1 MPYSFALKTKLLID
15 QKVLLIED
23 DEVHQ
28 MLLTFMLKDQGAL
41 LTVEP
46 DKDEALNKLRNEKF
60 DLILLDT
67 RLNNTNALRFTQ
79 QLRTELSLDTPI
91 IGMSSVNLQGR
102 GIYNGLDEV
111 LMRPVEYGQLM
122 DTIALVKNFARNK
135 IQNCSLKYPAVQ
147 R

>member
-1 MPYSFALKTKLLID
+1 VPFCVPYSFALKTKLLID

-135 IQNCSLKYPAVQ
+135 I
-147 R
+147 

>member
-1 MPYSFALKTKLLID
+1 VPYSFALKTKLLID

-46 DKDEALNKLRNEKF
+46 DKEEALNKLRNEKF

-135 IQNCSLKYPAVQ
+135 I
-147 R
+147 

>member
-135 IQNCSLKYPAVQ
+135 IQNCS
-147 R
+147 

>member
-1 MPYSFALKTKLLID
+1 MKTKLLLN

-41 LTVEP
+41 ITLEP
-46 DKDEALNKLRNEKF
+46 DKAKALEKLKTRQY
-60 DLILLDT
+60 DLVLLDT
-67 RLNNTNALRFTQ
+67 RLGNTNALGFTQ
-79 QLRTELSLDTPI
+79 LLREELQLNIPI

-111 LMRPVEYGQLM
+111 LIRPVEYSH
-122 DTIALVKNFARNK
+122 LVETLNN
-135 IQNCSLKYPAVQ
+135 LKGRMKAVL
-147 R
+147 

>member
-46 DKDEALNKLRNEKF
+46 DKEEALNKLRNEKF

-135 IQNCSLKYPAVQ
+135 I
-147 R
+147 

>member
-1 MPYSFALKTKLLID
+1 VPYSFALKTKLLID

-135 IQNCSLKYPAVQ
+135 I
-147 R
+147 

>member
-1 MPYSFALKTKLLID
+1 MPYSFALKTKLLVD

-135 IQNCSLKYPAVQ
+135 I
-147 R
+147 

>member
-135 IQNCSLKYPAVQ
+135 I
-147 R
+147 

>member
-1 MPYSFALKTKLLID
+1 MKTKLLID

-135 IQNCSLKYPAVQ
+135 I
-147 R
+147 

>member
-1 MPYSFALKTKLLID
+1 
-15 QKVLLIED
+15 
-23 DEVHQ
+23 
-28 MLLTFMLKDQGAL
+28 MLKDQGAL

-135 IQNCSLKYPAVQ
+135 I
-147 R
+147 